1 MSDEAPETARLHAL
15 VEGIVQGVGFRFFV
29 QQRAAALGVRGW
41 VRNLWDGRVEVLA
54 EGPRPTL
61 ETLLGDLRR
70 GPRAAQVRGLTFEWQ
85 PATGEFSGFHVRPTG

>member
-1 MSDEAPETARLHAL
+1 MTAENVRLHAF
-15 VEGIVQGVGFRFFV
+15 VEGVVQGVGFRFFV

-54 EGPRPTL
+54 EGERAAL

-70 GPRAAQVRGLTFEWQ
+70 GPRAAHVRGVNFEWGA
-85 PATGEFSGFHVRPTG
+85 ATGEFSGFHVRPTA